1 MTIQQAIFK
10 AIDSGFIY
18 EVGSALPQKMSLEMD
33 YKGDGVYVDSV
44 LLNPLFWQSLGKA
57 MGWGNFEG
65 KMDMHKNPITKEE
78 TQYFVDKLWKEE
90 WHRFIDH
97 LVEGKEAESFFEKL

>member
-1 MTIQQAIFK
+1 MTIKQAIFK

-57 MGWGNFEG
+57 MGWDKNKYIIGN
-65 KMDMHKNPITKEE
+65 
-78 TQYFVDKLWKEE
+78 WKAH

-97 LVEGKEAESFFEKL
+97 LIEGKEAESFFEPLTSK